1 MKFLANLR
9 IAERLS
15 AIFAILLIVVLVG
28 LQFYAA
34 QGIRDTVETT
44 LESNLRAQ
52 SDLVNDLID
61 EMAGKALQ
69 VATVLSELEDVK
81 AAYRVEDEAAGRR
94 EMSRSID
101 GIAASLSRAAEIED
115 YRIHFHKAPAVS
127 FYRTWTDRAGDD
139 LSGFRKT
146 ILEVNRTQQ
155 ALRTIELGRG
165 GFVIRGIAPV
175 IDNGDYLGSVEVYF
189 QPQSIVPFLESG
201 EAETGVVLLVEAAAA
216 EEIFFDEDLEDYF
229 QGRVGESL
237 ISVVTD
243 DWIDPQ
249 TVLDP
254 EILLS
259 TVESGEVA
267 LDIVGTKQVAYIPLR
282 DFSGVVKGHF
292 VSVVEAGGFIREAE
306 RRILLFLLVIAG
318 LIVAGALTIYAITRQ
333 MVAKP
338 LTKTADN
345 LKQIAL
351 GDGDL
356 SLRMRETRS
365 DEIGR
370 LSRHF
375 NNFVEN
381 LGEIVASIQE
391 ASQTLAENARE
402 LDTNTEDSRLSAESI
417 NGLVERV
424 SEQIG
429 GQDQS
434 ISQSSA
440 SVEEITGN
448 ISSLEQVIG
457 RLSTSIED
465 SAAAVEE
472 MAANISSITR
482 NLEQVD
488 SYVNKLV
495 DSSEHGRETIRMV
508 TERITEVVE
517 QSENLQQANQ
527 LIATISAQTN
537 LLAMNAAIEAAHAGE
552 YGRGF
557 AVVADE
563 IRSLAENSARQ
574 SKIISGELKKTRDY
588 IGNAVSAS
596 READEAF
603 GSMKEMVNTVNDL
616 ESSVRDSLREQER
629 GGQSVLA
636 NLQQM
641 RDIGGQ
647 VKGGISEIS
656 SGSTTIVEEMTK
668 LVEISRQVTALME
681 EISSGS
687 ALISGTTERVQELSH
702 KNNELVETVTQ
713 ASARFKV

>member
-34 QGIRDTVETT
+34 RGIRDTVETT
-44 LESNLRAQ
+44 MESNLRAQ
-52 SDLVNDLID
+52 SDLVHDLID
-61 EMAGKALQ
+61 EMSGKALQ

-81 AAYRVEDEAAGRR
+81 DAYRVENEAEGRLELR
-94 EMSRSID
+94 RSID
-101 GIAASLSRAAEIED
+101 RIAVSLARVAEIDD

-165 GFVIRGIAPV
+165 GFVIRGIAPI
-175 IDNGDYLGSVEVYF
+175 IDSGEYLGSVEVYF

-201 EAETGVVLLVEAAAA
+201 ELETGVVLLVEAAAA

-249 TVLDP
+249 SVLDP
-254 EILLS
+254 EILAS
-259 TVESGEVA
+259 TVETGDVA
-267 LDIVGTKQVAYIPLR
+267 LDIVGTQQVAYIPLQ
-282 DFSGVVKGHF
+282 DFSGIVKGHF

-306 RRILLFLLVIAG
+306 RRILLFLLVVAG
-318 LIVAGALTIYAITRQ
+318 LIVAGTLAIYGITRQ

-345 LKQIAL
+345 LKQIAS

-381 LGEIVASIQE
+381 LGEIVASIQD
-391 ASQTLAENARE
+391 ASQTLAENATE

-448 ISSLEQVIG
+448 ISSLEQVIV

-495 DSSEHGRETIRMV
+495 DSSEHGRETIRLV

-563 IRSLAENSARQ
+563 IRNLAENSASQ

-603 GSMKEMVNTVNDL
+603 GSMKEMVTTVNDL

-629 GGQSVLA
+629 GGQSVLE

-647 VKGGISEIS
+647 VKGGITEIS
-656 SGSTTIVEEMTK
+656 SGSATIVEEMTK

-687 ALISGTTERVQELSH
+687 ALISGTTEMVQGLSH
-702 KNNELVETVTQ
+702 KNKDLVETVTR

>member
-1 MKFLANLR
+1 MKFFTNLR

-15 AIFAILLIVVLVG
+15 AIFVVLLIVILVS
-28 LQFYAA
+28 LQLFAA
-34 QGIRDTVETT
+34 HSLRRTIETT
-44 LESNLRAQ
+44 LDSNLRSQAN
-52 SDLVNDLID
+52 LVHDLID
-61 EMAGKALQ
+61 ELSGKALQ
-69 VATVLSELEDVK
+69 VATVLSELEGVK
-81 AAYRVEDEAAGRR
+81 EAYRVEDETVGRR
-94 EMSRSID
+94 RLAGEVS
-101 GIAASLSRAAEIED
+101 GIATALAQAADIDD

-146 ILEVNRTQQ
+146 ILEVQRTKQS
-155 ALRTIELGRG
+155 LRTVELGRG
-165 GFVIRGIAPV
+165 GFVIRGIAPI
-175 IDNGDYLGSVEVYF
+175 IDRGRYLGSVEVYF
-189 QPQSIVPFLESG
+189 QPQSLVPFLDSVD
-201 EAETGVVLLVEAAAA
+201 TQNGVILLVGASAA
-216 EEIFFDEDLEDYF
+216 EEIFFDEDLEEYF
-229 QGRVGESL
+229 KGRVGDSL

-249 TVLDP
+249 AILS
-254 EILLS
+254 EELLS
-259 TVESGEVA
+259 TTAESGDVA
-267 LDIVGTKQVAYIPLR
+267 VDIVGTQQVAYIPLR

-292 VSVVEAGGFIREAE
+292 ISVVDASNFIQAAE
-306 RRILLFLLVIAG
+306 QRIFLFLIVVIV
-318 LIVAGALTIYAITRQ
+318 LIVIGAGAIYLLARR
-333 MVAKP
+333 MVARP
-338 LTKTADN
+338 LTQTADN

-356 SLRMRETRS
+356 SLRMSEARN

-370 LSRHF
+370 LARHF

-381 LGEIVASIQE
+381 LGHIVSSIQE
-391 ASQTLAENARE
+391 AAQMLSENADD
-402 LDTNTEDSRLSAESI
+402 LDKNTEDSRLSAQSI

-424 SEQIG
+424 SEQIVD
-429 GQDQS
+429 QDQS

-440 SVEEITGN
+440 SVEQITGN
-448 ISSLEQVIG
+448 ISSLEQIIV

-488 SYVNKLV
+488 DFVDKLV
-495 DSSEHGRETIRMV
+495 DSSEQGRQTIRMV
-508 TERITEVVE
+508 TERITEVVD
-517 QSENLQQANQ
+517 QSEHLQQANQ

-563 IRSLAENSARQ
+563 IRSLAENSASQ
-574 SKIISGELKKTRDY
+574 SKIISGELKKTREY

-603 GSMKEMVNTVNDL
+603 GSMREMVNTVNDL
-616 ESSVRDSLREQER
+616 ETNVRDALREQER
-629 GGQSVLA
+629 GGQSVLE

-647 VKGGISEIS
+647 VKGGIGEIS

-668 LVEISRQVTALME
+668 LVDISRQVTTLME

-687 ALISGTTERVQELSH
+687 TLIGGTTDRVQELSR
-702 KNNELVETVTQ
+702 KNKELVSTVTN
-713 ASARFKV
+713 ASSRFTV